1 MMVNTTNVVKRYF
14 RSNVRSTF
22 KEIFG
27 YQNQKHLNFCIVFGI
42 ICPYSKWWL
51 SLLCFHFNL
60 GSTFI
65 LFLVLF
71 SLLSQIIKPKLKQG
85 LNLTKTTTNP
95 TKGLKLCKVE

>member
-42 ICPYSKWWL
+42 IIYLPLFKMVAITIVL
-51 SLLCFHFNL
+51 SF
-60 GSTFI
+60 
-65 LFLVLF
+65 
-71 SLLSQIIKPKLKQG
+71 
-85 LNLTKTTTNP
+85 
-95 TKGLKLCKVE
+95 